1 MAKEMIAM
9 LLAGGQGSRLY
20 ALTEKLAKP
29 AVPFGGKYRIIDFP
43 LSNCVNSGIDTVG
56 ILTQYQPM
64 VLNEYIGNGQPWD
77 LERLHGGVHV
87 LPPYQKASG
96 SDCIKELQMPSTRTF
111 HSSRATIRSTSSSF
125 PETRS
130 ANRTTAISS
139 ASIRKR
145 AQNSALRLWKC
156 RGRRH
161 PVSDLW

>member
-1 MAKEMIAM
+1 
-9 LLAGGQGSRLY
+9 
-20 ALTEKLAKP
+20 
-29 AVPFGGKYRIIDFP
+29 
-43 LSNCVNSGIDTVG
+43 
-56 ILTQYQPM
+56 M

-77 LERLHGGVHV
+77 LDRLHGGVHV

-96 SDCIKELQMPSTRTF
+96 SDWYKGTANAIYQNIPFIESYDPEYVIIL
-111 HSSRATIRSTSSSF
+111 

-145 AQNSALRLWKC
+145 GQSSALRLWKY
-156 RGRRH
+156 RGRKH